1 MRKKESEDIC
11 MNEFDI
17 KENVHDNLATF
28 QNESWLSSRWKT
40 FSKHT
45 FTKFISF
52 VEYDPYPYL
61 ITKKTLV
68 ITFMDLCKET

>member
-17 KENVHDNLATF
+17 KENVRVNLATF

-40 FSKHT
+40 FSKNT

-52 VEYDPYPYL
+52 AEYDPYPYL
-61 ITKKTLV
+61 ITEKDSRDNIYGSL
-68 ITFMDLCKET
+68 